1 MCGVCGVVSF
11 EGRDLD
17 PAVGRR
23 MLESLHH
30 RGPDDRGAYSHR
42 VADTAIFLGHTRLS
56 ILDLSAAGRQ
66 PLSNETGS
74 VWVSFNGEIYNFK
87 DLRAELEAHGHQFR
101 SKTDSEVIVHA
112 YEQFGDECVRR
123 LDGMFAFALWDQDRE
138 RLLLARDRAG
148 KKPLFYWSTPSEFV
162 FGSEIKAILAH
173 PAVPRELDPEAIPPY
188 FTLGYVPS
196 PATFYQHVFQVP
208 PGSYLVVEKSG
219 VRAPV
224 AYWDLPIPK
233 AGEERDVPEEEAARE
248 VRRLL
253 EAAVARRLI
262 SDVPLGAFLSGG
274 IDSSIVVGLMSRFMG
289 RPVKTFCIGFTGD
302 PEFDE
307 TPFARVVAKHFRT
320 DHTEFIVDPKS
331 FDLVDTLLW
340 HHDQPYGDSSAI
352 PTYLLAKLTREHV
365 TVALT
370 GDGGDELFA
379 GYERFL
385 AARVTEWMPKPLVT
399 VGLACLDALPRMWRS
414 GRGVTRAS
422 RLLRPARTP
431 LPERYLTWCSLFSPD
446 LVAQLL
452 RSPPSRDIRRSF
464 DGWFERTRE
473 VPLINRLLYLNFKT
487 YLPDDLLVKM
497 DRMSMA
503 HALETR
509 SPFLDT
515 ALIEYVASLPGPY
528 KLKGMTLKYLLKRAV
543 ADLLPAEI
551 QNRGKRGFGVPL
563 GAWFRKELR
572 EPVEDLLLAGSPH
585 YRQYLRQETVE
596 QVIRDHQNR
605 VRDCGAQLWA
615 LVNFE
620 AWLKGL
626 SSC

>member
-1 MCGVCGVVSF
+1 
-11 EGRDLD
+11 
-17 PAVGRR
+17 
-23 MLESLHH
+23 MLECLRH
-30 RGPDDRGAYSHR
+30 RGPDDCGSYSNR
-42 VADTAIFLGHTRLS
+42 AGDTTVFLGHTRLS
-56 ILDLSAAGRQ
+56 ILDLSEAGKQ
-66 PLSNETGS
+66 PISNENGR
-74 VWVSFNGEIYNFK
+74 VWVVFNGEIYNFRE
-87 DLRAELEAHGHQFR
+87 LRTELEAHGHQFR

-112 YEQFGDECVRR
+112 YEQFGAECVRR

-138 RLLLARDRAG
+138 RLLLASDRAG
-148 KKPLFYWSTPSEFV
+148 KKPLFYWSRPSEFV

-173 PAVPRELDPEAIPPY
+173 PAVPHELDPEAIPPY
-188 FTLGYVPS
+188 FTFGYVPS
-196 PATFYQHVFQVP
+196 PATFYQQVFQIP
-208 PGSYLVVEKSG
+208 PASYLVVEKGG
-219 VRAPV
+219 VRGLV

-233 AGEERDVPEEEAARE
+233 AGEERDVSEEEAARE

-274 IDSSIVVGLMSRFMG
+274 IDSSIVVGLMSRLMG

-302 PEFDE
+302 PDFDE
-307 TPFARVVAKHFRT
+307 TPFARVVAKHFGT

-340 HHDQPYGDSSAI
+340 HHDQPYGDSSAS

-365 TVALT
+365 TVALN

-385 AARVTEWMPKPLVT
+385 AAQITEWLPKPIVAL
-399 VGLACLDALPRMWRS
+399 GLTCLEAIPRGWLSDRKM
-414 GRGVTRAS
+414 TRAH
-422 RLLRPARTP
+422 RLLTRARMP
-431 LPERYLTWCSLFSPD
+431 LPERYLTWCSIFSPD
-446 LVAQLL
+446 LLAQLL
-452 RSPPSRDIRRSF
+452 PSPPSRDIRGSF

-503 HALETR
+503 HALEAR

-528 KLKGMTLKYLLKRAV
+528 KLKGMTLKYLLKKAF

-551 QNRGKRGFGVPL
+551 LNRGKRGFGVPL

-572 EPVEDLLLAGSPH
+572 EPVEDLLLAGHPR
-585 YRQYLRQETVE
+585 YQAYLRKETVE
-596 QVIRDHQNR
+596 RVVRDHQNR
-605 VRDCGAQLWA
+605 VRDCGPQLWA
-615 LVNFE
+615 LLNFE
-620 AWLKGL
+620 VWLKGGAA
-626 SSC
+626 

>member
-1 MCGVCGVVSF
+1 
-11 EGRDLD
+11 
-17 PAVGRR
+17 

-87 DLRAELEAHGHQFR
+87 ELRAELEANGHQFK

-162 FGSEIKAILAH
+162 FGSEIKAIFTH

-188 FTLGYVPS
+188 FTFGYVPS

-208 PGSYLVVEKSG
+208 PGSYLVVEKGG
-219 VRAPV
+219 VRGPV

-248 VRRLL
+248 VRHLL
-253 EAAVARRLI
+253 EAAIARRLI

-385 AARVTEWMPKPLVT
+385 GAVLSERLPAPLMRAGRVLLEWLPRSLRTRRLPARAHRFLLQAAKPLP
-399 VGLACLDALPRMWRS
+399 D
-414 GRGVTRAS
+414 
-422 RLLRPARTP
+422 
-431 LPERYLTWCSLFSPD
+431 RYLAWASFFSQD
-446 LVAQLL
+446 LLAQLL
-452 RSPPSRDIRRSF
+452 
-464 DGWFERTRE
+464 
-473 VPLINRLLYLNFKT
+473 VVRLGKG
-487 YLPDDLLVKM
+487 
-497 DRMSMA
+497 SGA
-503 HALETR
+503 
-509 SPFLDT
+509 
-515 ALIEYVASLPGPY
+515 AS
-528 KLKGMTLKYLLKRAV
+528 T
-543 ADLLPAEI
+543 I
-551 QNRGKRGFGVPL
+551 
-563 GAWFRKELR
+563 AW
-572 EPVEDLLLAGSPH
+572 
-585 YRQYLRQETVE
+585 
-596 QVIRDHQNR
+596 I
-605 VRDCGAQLWA
+605 
-615 LVNFE
+615 
-620 AWLKGL
+620 
-626 SSC
+626 